1 MKKLVLAFAVI
12 VFSLQCAAKA
22 PKYVFF
28 FIGDGMGAN
37 IVNYTQLYKASVNGQ
52 HGMAPLAFTEFPVVS
67 FASTWSANSRVTD
80 SAASGTA
87 LATGVKTNNAMI
99 SVEPDGTRLETV
111 AELAKSQGRK
121 VAVVTTVGVNHA
133 TPAVFSAHQPSR
145 KNLDQIFQD
154 QIAEGFD
161 FYGGSKVLKSS
172 KNKVHGLDPMAEYAK
187 AGYTVVR
194 SRDEFKEKSAD
205 ASKIAFI
212 PDKKHPVTLA
222 IDRTEGCTTLSDMV
236 SSSIEFLMQGGCKKG
251 FFIMAE
257 GGEIDHGTH
266 GNDAASAVR
275 EILDLEDAVRIAIE
289 FYKKHPGETAII
301 VTSDHDTGGC
311 SILAGKSNPTNLQ
324 WQKQSAGKITSDLR
338 VLMKDHILS
347 WEETKDFLSERTGLW
362 TNVNVTPE
370 DEAELRAIYDETVAK
385 SLSGDVT
392 DEYKYNSHAVIVAK
406 AKEILNK
413 YSGIVWTTRSHSA
426 AFVPFY
432 YIGPHTEL
440 FSGMMD
446 NALIG
451 RRVKDLLKK

>member
-1 MKKLVLAFAVI
+1 MKKLILAISVI

-22 PKYVFF
+22 PKYVFY

-37 IVNYTQLYKASVNGQ
+37 IVCYTQFYKASINGQ
-52 HGMAPLAFTEFPVVS
+52 YGTAPLLFTEFPVVS
-67 FASTWSANSRVTD
+67 VASTWSANSLVTD
-80 SAASGTA
+80 SASSGTA
-87 LATGVKTNNAMI
+87 LATGVKTNNTTIGLA
-99 SVEPDGTRLETV
+99 PDGTRLETV
-111 AELAKSQGRK
+111 AELAKAQGRK

-133 TPAVFSAHQPSR
+133 TPAAFSAHQVKR
-145 KNLDQIFQD
+145 TMFDQIFMD
-154 QIAEGFD
+154 QMATGFD
-161 FYGGSKVLKSS
+161 FYAGSKVLKSS
-172 KNKVHGLDPMAEYAK
+172 KNGIEGLDWKAEYAK
-187 AGYTVVR
+187 AGYALVR
-194 SRDEFKEKSAD
+194 SREEFLKKSAG

-212 PDKKHPVTLA
+212 PDKKHPVSLA
-222 IDRTEGCTTLSDMV
+222 IDRTEESTTLSDMV

-266 GNDAASAVR
+266 GQDAATSVK
-275 EILDLEDAVRIAIE
+275 EILDMEAAIGIAYE
-289 FYKKHPGETAII
+289 FYLKHPDETAII

-311 SILAGKSNPTNLQ
+311 SLLARNTVPANLQ

-338 VLMKDHILS
+338 AKMKEESLS
-347 WEETKDFLSERTGLW
+347 WEETKDFLAEQTGLW
-362 TNVNVTPE
+362 TKVKVTAE
-370 DEAELRAIYDETVAK
+370 DEAELHAIYDETVAK

-392 DEYKYNSHAVIVAK
+392 DEYKYNSHALIVSK

-426 AFVPFY
+426 ALVPFY

-440 FSGMMD
+440 FAGMMD

-451 RRVKDLLKK
+451 SRVKELLKK